1 MMVDG
6 GRRGVNNI
14 KDYINARNVDKAR
27 VVRER

>member
-1 MMVDG
+1 MMVGG